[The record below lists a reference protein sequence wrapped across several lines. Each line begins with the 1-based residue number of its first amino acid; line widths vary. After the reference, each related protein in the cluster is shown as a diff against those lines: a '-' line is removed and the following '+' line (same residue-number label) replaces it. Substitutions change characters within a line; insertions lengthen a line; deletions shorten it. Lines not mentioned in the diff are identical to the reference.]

1 MVDSNLGPGIEI
13 EAQQTTKQ
21 KKVIPSGD
29 MALNKYFFALSPPK
43 DLLKIKSSVVIRLP
57 VYNDYS
63 ISSNETGVDFGDPS
77 KNGQPLTFESLYRSY
92 TPDNVAQLLVA
103 GGIISKSIRY
113 GLLYN
118 YFGIPAAN
126 LSTGYWEDDSDSQ
139 YTAFRQEV
147 TRKRVVSYASPID
160 AIGGTWGVDVLDPS
174 TFFTEY
180 AQGLYQYGRLGQ
192 IAPFE
197 GTPGE

>member
-1 MVDSNLGPGIEI
+1 MVDNNLGSGIEI
-13 EAQQTTKQ
+13 EAQQGEKQ

-92 TPDNVAQLLVA
+92 TPDNVIS
-103 GGIISKSIRY
+103 IILRS
-113 GLLYN
+113 G
-118 YFGIPAAN
+118 
-126 LSTGYWEDDSDSQ
+126 
-139 YTAFRQEV
+139 
-147 TRKRVVSYASPID
+147 KR
-160 AIGGTWGVDVLDPS
+160 
-174 TFFTEY
+174 
-180 AQGLYQYGRLGQ
+180 
-192 IAPFE
+192 
-197 GTPGE
+197 